1 MRDDQRGTGLLL
13 QDHDRAQRDRNVKG
27 RLDQLLDRA
36 FTQVKPTTEVTHHRR
51 QTRAN
56 DVRADLGGDRG
67 TIEQTALRTGA
78 SVGLVL
84 GDDGRQHGKLGDLMP
99 GRFGIVGARFCR
111 QRCLAAGASLGDIRD
126 DDIDPRCRQPESV
139 VSLMA
144 GLPTATSSGARLDDR
159 LGSVQ
164 GVGRRRR

>member
-1 MRDDQRGTGLLL
+1 MDDEIGHCAGRRCPEPAFGPGLLPTSLVGVFHGSIADFVTSLVMRDDQRGTGLLL

-84 GDDGRQHGKLGDLMP
+84 GDDCGQHGKLGDLMP
-99 GRFGIVGARFCR
+99 GRFRIVGARF
-111 QRCLAAGASLGDIRD
+111 
-126 DDIDPRCRQPESV
+126 
-139 VSLMA
+139 VSPNISYNL
-144 GLPTATSSGARLDDR
+144 
-159 LGSVQ
+159 
-164 GVGRRRR
+164 